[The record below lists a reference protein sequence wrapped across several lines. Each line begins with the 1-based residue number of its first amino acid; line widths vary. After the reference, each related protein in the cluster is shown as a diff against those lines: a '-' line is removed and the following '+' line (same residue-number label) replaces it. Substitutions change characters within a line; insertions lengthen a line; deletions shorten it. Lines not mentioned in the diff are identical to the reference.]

1 MPLLTRD
8 AALLKSFRQGDRQA
22 LAEVYSFYSPRLRR
36 YLNNGFS
43 FESQGRMF
51 RYSGA
56 KSTGIDAEWAV
67 QETFARAFTDKVR
80 ARYDGERPFTRYLQT
95 VARNL
100 LLREINRNRRL
111 SPFETETQ
119 IEPEFSSA
127 SLATR
132 QLHVSPEQAAE
143 GKELQQL
150 LRGIM
155 SDLDAEEM
163 LFVQHRFIDGLTQE
177 ATARAM
183 QTTRARIK
191 LLEARLRK
199 LFLKQFRQHGYFVEK
214 APAPRWKRQQNVA

>member
-8 AALLKSFRQGDRQA
+8 AALLKSFRQGDRKA

-36 YLNNGFS
+36 YMQNGFS

-51 RYSGA
+51 RYNGSHA
-56 KSTGIDAEWAV
+56 TGVDIEWVV
-67 QETFARAFTDKVR
+67 QETFARAYTEKVR
-80 ARYDGERPFTRYLQT
+80 AKYDGERPFTRYLQT

-100 LLREINRNRRL
+100 LLREINRGRRL

-132 QLHVSPEQAAE
+132 QIHADPEQAAE
-143 GKELQQL
+143 GKELQAL
-150 LRGIM
+150 LRGMM
-155 SDLDAEEM
+155 SDLDAEE
-163 LFVQHRFIDGLTQE
+163 LEFVQHRFIDSLTQE
-177 ATARAM
+177 ATARQM

-199 LFLKQFRQHGYFVEK
+199 MFLQQFRAHGYFVEK
-214 APAPRWKRQQNVA
+214 APEPRWKRQANVA